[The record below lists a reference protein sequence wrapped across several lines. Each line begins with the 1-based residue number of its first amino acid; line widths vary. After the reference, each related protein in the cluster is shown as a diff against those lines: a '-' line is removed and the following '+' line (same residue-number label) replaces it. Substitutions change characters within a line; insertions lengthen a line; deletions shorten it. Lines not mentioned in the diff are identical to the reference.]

1 MTNAVINNPVH
12 LRKIWATLK
21 GRVPTGQTSGG
32 FNQSV
37 IGKNRGPGAPQTKV
51 LFNTLD
57 IFENILED
65 PLHPDH
71 YQQFL
76 QLMIAL
82 CGNRQ
87 YQSGIE
93 VLNLLQSSSLKNID
107 SFMAMQKQPAFS
119 QLSSK
124 RSLGGRQEKPFAN
137 P

>member
-1 MTNAVINNPVH
+1 
-12 LRKIWATLK
+12 
-21 GRVPTGQTSGG
+21 
-32 FNQSV
+32 
-37 IGKNRGPGAPQTKV
+37 
-51 LFNTLD
+51 
-57 IFENILED
+57 
-65 PLHPDH
+65 
-71 YQQFL
+71 
-76 QLMIAL
+76 MIAL

-137 P
+137 PEWNLL